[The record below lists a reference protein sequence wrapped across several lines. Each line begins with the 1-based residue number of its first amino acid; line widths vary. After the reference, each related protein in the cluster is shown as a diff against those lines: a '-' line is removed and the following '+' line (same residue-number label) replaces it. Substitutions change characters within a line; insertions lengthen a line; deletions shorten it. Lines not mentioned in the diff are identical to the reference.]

1 VYGTRHALTEKS
13 LFVLPSWNLY
23 CLSLDL
29 AASLVSFSI
38 NGVASGTALSVP
50 NLSTPASVILNS
62 RITVS
67 NEMFTWVNVYSLP
80 LATAVSTNPGN
91 ELAWAASDWTYSSSL
106 GGGGIMFLKT
116 KMISV
121 LKFSIYIL

>member
-1 VYGTRHALTEKS
+1 MYGTRHALTEKS

-29 AASLVSFSI
+29 AASLVAFSI

-50 NLSTPASVILNS
+50 NLSTPVSVILNS

-67 NEMFTWVNVYSLP
+67 NEMFSWVNIYNLP

-106 GGGGIMFLKT
+106 GGGRFLFLK
-116 KMISV
+116 KK
-121 LKFSIYIL
+121 LK